1 MRSIAALALVLF
13 GCAAAASETKN
24 DAPASDA
31 PASDDVAGTISSTGT
46 PTSTTTSS
54 HGDAG
59 DAAVATC
66 AAGYFADQTL
76 EVGNATRRYDVFVP
90 ANARPD
96 APLPIVLT
104 FHGDDGVSLR
114 APLGLEKVT
123 GNDAIVV
130 YPHGDDNQWRLAKP
144 DGNADYAFVE
154 ALKAELVASR
164 CGDAARTFGIGMS
177 NGAFF
182 LNQMACYR
190 GTAVFRGI
198 VSHSGGLYAPDGV
211 TAKYDDAT
219 GALVCP
225 APPPAALVIHGQKD
239 TTVPY
244 ESTGKNTRDSWVYND
259 GCNATK
265 TAAFAPSPCAS
276 YTTCSKNGA
285 AFCGV
290 PNLAH
295 AVWSGAAAA
304 SWAFL
309 SKL

>member
-1 MRSIAALALVLF
+1 MRRRGPHLRHRHVERRVLPEPDGLLPRDRRLPRDRLAL
-13 GCAAAASETKN
+13 
-24 DAPASDA
+24 
-31 PASDDVAGTISSTGT
+31 
-46 PTSTTTSS
+46 
-54 HGDAG
+54 
-59 DAAVATC
+59 
-66 AAGYFADQTL
+66 
-76 EVGNATRRYDVFVP
+76 RR
-90 ANARPD
+90 A
-96 APLPIVLT
+96 
-104 FHGDDGVSLR
+104 LR
-114 APLGLEKVT
+114 
-123 GNDAIVV
+123 
-130 YPHGDDNQWRLAKP
+130 
-144 DGNADYAFVE
+144 
-154 ALKAELVASR
+154 
-164 CGDAARTFGIGMS
+164 
-177 NGAFF
+177 
-182 LNQMACYR
+182 
-190 GTAVFRGI
+190 
-198 VSHSGGLYAPDGV
+198 
-211 TAKYDDAT
+211 T

-225 APPPAALVIHGQKD
+225 APPPAVLVIHGQKD